1 REDITNPEL
10 LYAGTEF
17 GIFTSVNRG
26 ATWTKLNN
34 NLPTVAV
41 HEVAQPTTASE
52 IVVATH
58 GRSIW
63 ILDVASLRQMT
74 PCTEGDKTIDPLK
87 DPVTL
92 FAPASAV
99 RWKLRSDLEESVYS
113 KNLRKFYGT
122 NPDRRAFIDYSL
134 TKPAK
139 DLSLK
144 ILDAAGKVVCE
155 FRNTSKEVGFHRQGW
170 SLNRSGGG
178 STAVPAG
185 TYRAVLTVDG
195 KEFNQGVTVE
205 N

>member
-63 ILDVASLRQMT
+63 ILDVASLRQMA
-74 PCTEGDKTIDPLK
+74 PRTEGDKTIDPLK
-87 DPVTL
+87 ESAVL
-92 FAPASAV
+92 FAPANV
-99 RWKLRSDLEESVYS
+99 TRWMLRNDLEESPYS
-113 KNLRKFYGT
+113 KNL
-122 NPDRRAFIDYSL
+122 
-134 TKPAK
+134 
-139 DLSLK
+139 
-144 ILDAAGKVVCE
+144 
-155 FRNTSKEVGFHRQGW
+155 
-170 SLNRSGGG
+170 
-178 STAVPAG
+178 
-185 TYRAVLTVDG
+185 
-195 KEFNQGVTVE
+195 
-205 N
+205 